1 MRGGNQ
7 RSVRPTDRPTEDR
20 ALKRQQRPS
29 SSFQQRPS
37 SSVSPLLTDN
47 LTGVFGTKVYRGR
60 KQTRERYREGER
72 DRETNRQP
80 DRQRQKQRQREKEGE
95 RDRGRERERGRGRGY
110 SVILCTGG
118 VASVE
123 SVLSESMVG
132 HWTITAVH

>member
-29 SSFQQRPS
+29 SSFQQRPR

-60 KQTRERYREGER
+60 KQTRERDTGKERDTERQTDNQTDRDRNR
-72 DRETNRQP
+72 DRERK
-80 DRQRQKQRQREKEGE
+80 RKRERE
-95 RDRGRERERGRGRGY
+95 RDRGRERKWER
-110 SVILCTGG
+110 ILGDSLYRRSSICR
-118 VASVE
+118 VR
-123 SVLSESMVG
+123 L
-132 HWTITAVH
+132 I